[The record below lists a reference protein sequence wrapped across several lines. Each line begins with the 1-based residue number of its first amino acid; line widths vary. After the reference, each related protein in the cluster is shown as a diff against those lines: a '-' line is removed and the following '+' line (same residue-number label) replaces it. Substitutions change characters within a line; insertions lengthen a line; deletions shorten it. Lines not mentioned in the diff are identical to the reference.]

1 MTGPRLDDKTYAT
14 LQARAALAGVSLV
27 RSTDERG
34 QEVFVI
40 SKWAMCRQLD
50 TVESVE
56 QLLARMSGERA

>member
-1 MTGPRLDDKTYAT
+1 MSAPRLDDKAFAT
-14 LQARAALAGVSLV
+14 LQAKAALVGVSLV
-27 RSTDERG
+27 RSKDERG

-56 QLLARMSGERA
+56 QLLARISGERA